1 MRRTF
6 LLVVLSF
13 CGAAAHA
20 DGNTGLPM
28 TDDIPLATYL
38 QTLEQI
44 SPAAS
49 EAANVYLHAYRRHC
63 GRALG
68 TVELRKAI
76 ADGAGDPV
84 LMAMMLAAFQRDT
97 LKLARLADA
106 VSCVRGM

>member
-6 LLVVLSF
+6 LFLVLSF
-13 CGAAAHA
+13 CGTAALA
-20 DGNTGLPM
+20 DGKPGWSL
-28 TDDIPLATYL
+28 TDDIPLAIYL
-38 QTLEQI
+38 QTLAHI
-44 SPAAS
+44 SPAAR
-49 EAANVYLHAYRRHC
+49 EAANGYLHAYRRRC

-97 LKLARLADA
+97 LKLTRLANA
-106 VSCVRGM
+106 VSCVRGV